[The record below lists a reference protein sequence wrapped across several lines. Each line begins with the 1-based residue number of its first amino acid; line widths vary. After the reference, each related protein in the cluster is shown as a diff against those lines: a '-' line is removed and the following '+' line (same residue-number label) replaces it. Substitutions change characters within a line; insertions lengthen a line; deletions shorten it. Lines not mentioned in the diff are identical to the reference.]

1 VRTRAAAE
9 YYRYYSATHTFSNA
23 LSPVQAA
30 TVLRAFD
37 IVRSDE
43 GKMLRRKLMENILL
57 LRSEM
62 TAAGLETLGD
72 PSPIVPV
79 RVGTEA
85 LGRFAARRLADGGGI
100 ANLVE
105 YPAVPQGNARF
116 RFQVMAAHTT
126 DDVKQVVAILARAIR
141 EADIEMRVAHEG
153 DKGRVMAG
161 ASAVEKA
168 A

>member
-1 VRTRAAAE
+1 
-9 YYRYYSATHTFSNA
+9 
-23 LSPVQAA
+23 
-30 TVLRAFD
+30 VLCAFD

-43 GKMLRRKLMENILL
+43 GKMLRRKLMDNIVL
-57 LRSEM
+57 LRSEIG
-62 TAAGLETLGD
+62 AAGLETLGD

-116 RFQVMAAHTT
+116 RFQVMAAHTSE
-126 DDVKQVVAILARAIR
+126 DVKQVVAILSRAIR
-141 EADIEMRVAHEG
+141 EADIELRVTHEG
-153 DKGRVMAG
+153 DKSRMIGT
-161 ASAVEKA
+161 AVEKA